1 MSSGSSVVGEPLPE
15 GAPLDAG
22 DGGAWRRYGVV
33 ALFLGPAAI
42 FLIVWVVYPTVYT
55 IGRSFFGRNGF
66 QDFVWFDNYKSLFS
80 DHVLRTAIKN
90 NVIWVAVVPALVTA
104 IGLVFAVLTERIR
117 WSVAFKTA
125 VFMPMAISLFA
136 TGVIWRLMDQEDPQ
150 RGTVN
155 AVIGVFHDAV
165 RPPGVLTDASPS
177 TETLT
182 GTPQTGLTLKVPV
195 RAGAV
200 VPLGLTGHRAR
211 GRAGR
216 SEAGGAPAG
225 EAGRHH
231 GCRLAGLQAGRRH
244 ARKGRAGRARLA
256 GSAGRAA
263 RRGREEGADGEHR
276 GDDGAFAFDGVE
288 SGSYRPAIGLRHVP
302 ARRSAASAGSAR
314 SSSRPRS

>member
-1 MSSGSSVVGEPLPE
+1 MSSGSSVVGEPLRE

-55 IGRSFFGRNGF
+55 IGRSFFGRDGF

-136 TGVIWRLMDQEDPQ
+136 TGVIWRLMYQEDPQ

-182 GTPQTGLTLKVPV
+182 GTPQTGLVLKVPV
-195 RAGAV
+195 RAGSV
-200 VPLGLTGHRAR
+200 VLLGLTGIAP
-211 GRAGR
+211 
-216 SEAGGAPAG
+216 EDVPGGAKQAVLPPAKQG
-225 EAGRHH
+225 AITGVVWRDFKPGGGTPGKVEQDELGLPGVQVELRDAAGKNVQTATHR
-231 GCRLAGLQAGRRH
+231 GRRH
-244 ARKGRAGRARLA
+244 LRV
-256 GSAGRAA
+256 
-263 RRGREEGADGEHR
+263 RRRREWQLPP
-276 GDDGAFAFDGVE
+276 GD
-288 SGSYRPAIGLRHVP
+288 RT
-302 ARRSAASAGSAR
+302 
-314 SSSRPRS
+314 